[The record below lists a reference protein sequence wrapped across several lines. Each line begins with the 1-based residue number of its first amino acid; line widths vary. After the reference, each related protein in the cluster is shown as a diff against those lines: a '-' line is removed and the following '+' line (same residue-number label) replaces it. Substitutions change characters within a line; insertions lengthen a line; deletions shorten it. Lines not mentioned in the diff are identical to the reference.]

1 MLFAVLTAAT
11 MSLKA
16 QTIVI
21 DDGFE
26 NGIQDSVWTQ
36 EFVRGNQAWA
46 VEDVA
51 DSLAYPST
59 VKQGTKRAYLRNLT
73 GETQGYVTRLVS
85 KVMNLS
91 PRKVYQPY
99 LSFWYANPKWTADRD
114 TLRVLYRTN
123 TYGQWRKLAEYSTAM
138 ANWQQVKIEL
148 PDVGETYQIAFE
160 GTDNLG
166 RGIVLDSVMVRSAP
180 ECTVPHR
187 LVVGNKGGGRV
198 NLAWS
203 ASWDAEYFE
212 LIISTDTINP
222 NELDNVPE
230 SQIIYHVMVD
240 GFQQNYD
247 LALEAG
253 EYYYAYIR
261 SICEN
266 ETSLWNSE
274 TSETGDF
281 GFRVRTSKQIPYY
294 CDFNYPSTQS
304 RDPEW
309 TWANNTGK
317 EQPFVNS
324 KQSAAQRAYYSLDGS
339 PAVIFSGT
347 SKAAVVPEGKYVY
360 LATPA
365 ITDTANNGFHIN
377 QCQVHFW
384 STAYS
389 YCTRQYARSLIIG
402 VMDDPDDMTTFRAV
416 DTVMVWGNQSF
427 VENIVDLA
435 PYQGNGTYVAFM
447 SDFDLPNHFFI
458 DDVTIEYR
466 PQVNKVT
473 KIDINPRDTYALIS
487 WEGNA
492 PSYNVL
498 VTTAEV
504 DPANPTEAAIVAQAT
519 VTTNSYRCEGLEAD
533 HSWNRPY
540 YVYVQ
545 AAGTEW
551 SYRHRFVTIA
561 PQREIPYTVDFEPTS
576 GRYKIGTNTNT
587 YYPSNIG
594 IFSNDV
600 KYPSLSSANV
610 YKGSGCLLMNKPAG
624 ADAWITLPMVENLDS
639 TQVKIYL
646 SGNTTYSQAHASI
659 GIMTNPMDINTYTK
673 VADFT
678 LSTAGYTMCYANFL
692 NYHGQPGVIAIVW
705 EDVQGMGANT
715 INYIDEIK
723 VEELSECVPPLG
735 IALEVEADSVTLSW
749 DASQNFMYEVVVS
762 RSALTTAQKE
772 KTFAEI
778 AALSQVVFADTLVWG
793 GDEADPQIY
802 GIGNLRPQTDYYMY
816 IRTVCSGDAAW
827 WTEKSFHTPCQN
839 APFPFKENFE
849 TLSTGVAAN
858 QLGCW
863 QIVDYLSTSYPII
876 YSAGGENG
884 KTLELWTSSSHRE
897 VAILP
902 PVEGELSNRLLCFDT
917 RSYYTSTTST
927 SVLYVGTMGDIN
939 NQNSFIPFD
948 TIYNNG
954 GVDFQKVKLLL
965 SDYTLA
971 YDNIAFSSG
980 MGSVSNDVLIDNIE
994 LRDANCIEAY
1004 DFQQTGADAHSVD
1017 FTWNGLSPN
1026 DDWELRVLNTNL
1038 TIANV
1043 AAGNYDTAQVAI
1055 INDTVITGR
1064 NFHVSGLDPITDY
1077 YVYIRVLCGDS
1088 IWTKFTIQ
1096 TACELFD
1103 PTKANKETFESYQG
1117 GTSYS
1122 ENYQVPCWT
1131 TGNGYKNASTSYLPY
1146 VYSSTSYASSGSKTY
1161 RLYGY
1166 YYSSSDYTPAYII
1179 SPEIDIAH
1187 MKELAISFNMYAST
1201 SYSWVCGVMTDPY
1214 DLSTFVEIDS
1224 VKGTGASK
1232 QYVYDLSE
1240 YEDVIPATAKYFAW
1254 RTPYGATSY
1263 AYLDDVSI
1271 AKMVCPFT
1279 KPSYSELT
1287 AQSVRIS
1294 SGLRTDD
1301 EWLLL
1306 VTNTYVSPDSLA
1318 SPTYKVPSSIKVFY
1332 DTIDVRSKVVGRLAD
1347 QTTYYVYT
1355 ATYCDS
1361 TVSQW
1366 NTLSFIT
1373 PCLPLKPTSMGTITF
1388 STEEGYITGSGA
1400 NRYLPCW
1407 TIGSKTPGL
1416 ADNSSYIPYIG
1427 TTSSYMHN
1435 GHNYLYIYDYVYSST
1450 TAVGAYA
1457 IMPEMQVDSIKKYQ
1471 VNFWARGS
1479 STSSNNSQLIVGI
1492 VTDPSDLNTFV
1503 AVDTLNLS
1511 HSGYEPYSVGFEN
1524 YEGDFLG
1531 NLGKNIMFLS
1541 DFGVTN
1547 YAYISEVSVDLIP
1560 TCRPVSSFSVD
1571 SVGED
1576 AAIVSW
1582 KGYQDS
1588 YRLLVAD
1595 KALTD
1600 KEKLNYPYL
1609 IDSIVYKSERVHL
1622 YNLNPTT
1629 NYYVYAQG
1637 ICSDKDSTEISMQS
1651 AAFRTLCPLSTGVPL
1666 PFSDDFMS
1674 YEVGE
1679 VDPGCWI
1686 FRGSSYSKIYA
1697 VTIGDK
1703 TVHAIDLYTTS
1714 SGNNGYIV
1722 VPALA
1727 APLEYLQVEFDVRTY
1742 GGSSTS
1748 SAVLHLGTMADPED
1762 PTTYV
1767 DFASFPVE
1775 GADVHHFELQLGD
1788 YDLAHERLVFTSGMT
1803 YEGST
1808 SDIYF
1813 INVSLSVATSCR
1825 APKMKVTSTM
1835 ANAVELQ
1842 ITPAKPENMQCELV
1856 VISDSAYAK
1865 IRNLEAYL
1873 KTAPKL
1879 EVDTVNYTV
1888 TGLQSATSYYIFART
1903 VCDSTNAYSDWS
1915 REPLRVHTQFYF
1927 KDDYFFGFEKKDE
1940 LWERSMYS
1948 KSDNYYIHPA
1958 LVTDRDTLGEAST
1971 TYSYYPYSMENSTSM
1986 LYAHTGAGALVM
1998 NTSGNY
2004 YGAYV
2009 IFPAVD
2015 EAKARSFEF
2024 KVRPAYISATTMQP
2038 GYNNEG
2044 VIEIGTVQK
2053 NKSFDTYQPMATI
2066 RIDQLSTS
2074 DTATLDNNWLFQYFT
2089 LDLDSAT
2096 IADRQIVLHSPI
2108 QPALSSTLYIDDVTL
2123 GAQKGFSLV
2132 ALKDITVNGLDA
2144 MVKWENIG
2152 GPWNL
2157 YIKDMEGN
2165 IVQSFTNLT
2174 ATEQHVQNLE
2184 ARTDYIAVLEAA
2196 NVPAG
2201 TAYTTSA
2208 SMTFHTTCPV
2218 LEPDV
2223 TTGNFYWD
2231 FDDPYEWEPND
2242 VLAGSS
2248 TDSLYL
2254 KPICF
2259 NVGITYPRA
2268 SNGYQWLVQRKGYDY
2283 WSTAI
2288 QGNAYANYEIGRN
2301 DSHAMRIYTTNTNF
2315 NSYLV
2320 LPALHCDFDT
2330 MMVEFY
2336 GRCFVNYD
2344 EQHPTTS
2351 RRGKIADAQYLGAGY
2366 SQAMVVGTL
2375 TDPHDFSTLHVLDT
2389 VYYTQTDLTT
2399 ADDVNNDPNG
2409 LRYWEQMRLPLTDA
2423 QGQYIVLFQPA
2434 PGLFILDDLSV
2445 KPIGNTL
2452 FAPSYAHTTD
2462 VTGTSAIMR
2471 WTPKHPA
2478 LSSVVVVL
2486 NANGTQEL
2494 FRDTIVGEAYEL
2506 TNLTPGTSYQWFV
2519 YQTNGTNDSP
2529 SSPTVQFATECI
2541 TVEPNYTCGFER
2553 EDGWN
2558 FIPGQNVYTQAVCWT
2573 YADALQ
2579 STWKS
2584 SNDAQNIANTDAAI
2598 YSHNGSYAV
2607 LMKGTNSSY
2616 AASYQPY
2623 IAMPQMDITA
2633 YDTLRVSFWMRPAY
2647 VNANTGKIGAAYTGT
2662 SYSKS
2667 IIVGTMTDPT
2677 DASTFVA
2684 IDTVTYDGTL
2694 STADSATLSND
2705 YLFQKKKVN
2714 LVGAQGAYV
2723 ALMTSFREKGSQ
2735 ANRNSD
2741 FIFID
2746 DIAFERINEC
2756 HEPTEL
2762 KADKVGGDFAELSW
2776 NSEAASFV
2784 LQVST
2789 DIFFAD
2795 EDAFVF
2801 NDIVYSNRYTVT
2813 GLESLTS
2820 YAWRVQALCDGAFPQ
2835 SDYSTN
2841 ATFKTSRSPYF
2852 YEPFDKVVSQA
2863 EWIFSSSHAD
2873 DIVDGTASINRSDN
2887 SYGFKR
2893 TTSNFGVPTPH
2904 YMAMG
2909 YMGDFNWMITPEF
2922 YLPDNDS
2929 VHFSMDLALT
2939 ACNTNH
2945 IATAAAASESDMKD
2959 DYYFMI
2965 IVSDD
2970 GGATWKS
2977 ENILAKWQNT
2987 NPEGT
2992 QLRDI
2997 PSDGMTVR
3005 YSLAAYAGK
3014 SVRIGMYR
3022 EAKTSS
3028 NTGIAIHIDNV
3039 RLAYFGKI
3047 IEYAFGCQ
3055 YEDIQIGDIV
3065 LPGEETEPGLHIY
3078 PKCIY
3083 ATDSMAQ
3090 AGAPDTVYSLEIEV
3104 FPAQE
3109 LLTADTICEGETYSD
3124 INFHSKERTGIYRR
3138 KLTSVLGC
3146 DSTITLNLTV
3156 TPRAYAPDLEA
3167 EICPGEAYTW
3177 HGETYSRA
3185 GIYTDTLVSAAGC
3198 DSVATLIISYHG
3210 QEDTIYDASRV
3221 SVNEL
3226 PFTYS
3231 NPAHPYIQGQTP
3243 ITYPAGTPIGEYKDT
3258 VLVQGTN
3265 CTAVLVHTLTVFDEE
3280 GIDMLL
3286 DGNGTAR
3293 KIIYKDQLYIICN
3306 DEWYNATGQKVNDP
3320 RK

>member
-1 MLFAVLTAAT
+1 MLFAILTVAA

-36 EFVRGNQAWA
+36 EFVRGEQAWA

-51 DSLAYPST
+51 DGLSYPST
-59 VKQGTKRAYLRNLT
+59 VKQGTKRAYLRNMT

-85 KVMNLS
+85 KVMDLS
-91 PRKVYQPY
+91 PTVVYRPY

-123 TYGQWRKLAEYSTAM
+123 THGQWRRLAEYSTAM
-138 ANWQQVKIEL
+138 ANWQQAKIEL

-166 RGIVLDSVMVRSAP
+166 RGIVLDSILLRSAP
-180 ECTVPHR
+180 VCSVPQEIMVSNR
-187 LVVGNKGGGRV
+187 GQDRV
-198 NLAWS
+198 NIAWS
-203 ASWDAEYFE
+203 ASWDATQFE
-212 LIISTDTINP
+212 MIVSKDTIDP
-222 NELDNVPE
+222 YDLTEEMEAQLTFHGLVPRFP
-230 SQIIYHVMVD
+230 H
-240 GFQQNYD
+240 NYD
-247 LALEAG
+247 LTLEAG
-253 EYYYAYIR
+253 EFYLVYIR
-261 SICEN
+261 SICPN
-266 ETSLWNSE
+266 EISLWSHELND
-274 TSETGDF
+274 GKPH
-281 GFRVRTSKQIPYY
+281 GFRVRTSKQIPYF
-294 CDFNYPSTQS
+294 CDFNYPSTQT

-309 TWANNTGK
+309 TWGNNTGK
-317 EQPFVNS
+317 EQPYVNS
-324 KQSAAQRAYYSLDGS
+324 KQSAAQRAYYSPNGS
-339 PAVIFSGT
+339 PAVVFSGT
-347 SKAAVVPEGKYVY
+347 SKTAVVPAGKYVY

-365 ITDTANNGFHIN
+365 ISDSLNAAFSLN

-384 STAYS
+384 STAYTYTS
-389 YCTRQYARSLIIG
+389 RQYARSIIVG
-402 VMDDPDDMTTFRAV
+402 VMDDPDDLTTFSAV
-416 DTVMVWGNQSF
+416 DTVSVWGSATF
-427 VENIVDLA
+427 VESIVDLA
-435 PYQGNGTYVAFM
+435 SYQGQGVYVAFM
-447 SDFDLPNHFFI
+447 SDFDLPNHFYI
-458 DDVTIEYR
+458 DDVTVEYR

-473 KIDINPRDTYALIS
+473 KISVNPRDTFATIS

-492 PSYNVL
+492 SSYNVL
-498 VTTAEV
+498 VTNAEV
-504 DPANPTEAAIVAQAT
+504 DPANPTETAIIAQAT
-519 VTTNSYRCEGLEAD
+519 VTTNSYRCEGLGAD
-533 HSWNRPY
+533 HSWNKPY
-540 YVYVQ
+540 YAYVQ
-545 AAGTEW
+545 AVGADW
-551 SYRHRFVTIA
+551 SYRYPFVTIA
-561 PQREIPYTVDFEPTS
+561 PKRELEYTIDFEPSS
-576 GRYKIGTNTNT
+576 GRYKIGGANSNT
-587 YYPSNIG
+587 YCPTNIG
-594 IFSNDV
+594 VFTNDA
-600 KYPSLSSANV
+600 KYPSLSSSNV
-610 YKGSGCLLMNKPAG
+610 YKGSGCMFMNKTVG
-624 ADAWITLPMVENLDS
+624 TDAWMTLPMVENLDS
-639 TQVKIYL
+639 TQVKFYL

-659 GIMTNPMDINTYTK
+659 GVMTNPMDINTYTK

-678 LSTAGYTMCYANFL
+678 LNTTGYMMCYANFR
-692 NYHGQPGVIAIVW
+692 NYHGEPGVIAIVW
-705 EDVQGMGANT
+705 EDVQGMANNT
-715 INYIDEIK
+715 INYIDEVK
-723 VEELSECVPPLG
+723 VEKLSECVPPLG
-735 IALEVEADSVTLSW
+735 VALEVEADSVTLSW
-749 DASQNFMYEVVVS
+749 DASPNFMYEVVIS
-762 RSALTTAQKE
+762 RSALTTTQKD

-778 AALSQVVFADTLVWG
+778 AALSQVVFADTLVWN
-793 GDEADPQIY
+793 GDETQTQVY
-802 GIGNLRPQTDYYMY
+802 GIGNLRPQTDYYTY
-816 IRTVCSGDAAW
+816 IRTVCNGDAAW
-827 WTEKSFHTPCQN
+827 WTEKSFRTPCQ
-839 APFPFKENFE
+839 AAAFPYKENFE
-849 TLSTGVAAN
+849 SYNTGVAAS

-863 QIVDYLSTSYPII
+863 QIADYLSTSYPII
-876 YSAGGENG
+876 YNASGDNG
-884 KTLELWTSSSHRE
+884 KTLELWTSSSHRN

-902 PVEGELSNRLLCFDT
+902 PVEGELSNMMLSFET
-917 RSYYTSTTST
+917 RSYYTNATST
-927 SVLYVGTMGDIN
+927 SVLYVGTMADIN
-939 NQNSFIPFD
+939 NQNTFIPFD
-948 TIYNNG
+948 TIYNSG
-954 GVDFQKVKLLL
+954 GTEFQKVKLVL
-965 SDYTLA
+965 SDYTLT

-980 MGSVSNDVLIDNIE
+980 MGTASSDVLIDNIE
-994 LRDANCIEAY
+994 LRDATCIEAF
-1004 DFQQTGADAHSVD
+1004 DFQQTGADAYSVD
-1017 FTWNGLSPN
+1017 FTWSGLSSN
-1026 DDWELRVLNTNL
+1026 DEWELRVLNTNL
-1038 TIANV
+1038 SVANA
-1043 AAGNYDTAQVAI
+1043 AAGNYDTAQVAV

-1064 NFHVSGLDPITDY
+1064 TFHVSGLEPVSTY

-1088 IWTKFTIQ
+1088 IWGKFTIK

-1103 PTKANKETFESYQG
+1103 PTKPNKETFESYQG

-1131 TGNGYKNASTSYLPY
+1131 VGNWGTTSTSYIPY
-1146 VYSSTSYASSGSKTY
+1146 IYNSSSYSNSGTKTY
-1161 RLYGY
+1161 RMYGY
-1166 YYSSSDYTPAYII
+1166 SYSDYTPAYIV

-1187 MKELAISFNMYAST
+1187 MKELAVSFNMYAST
-1201 SYSWVCGVMTDPY
+1201 SYWWICGVMTDPN
-1214 DLSTFVEIDS
+1214 DLSTFVVLDS

-1232 QYVYDLSE
+1232 QYIYDLSE
-1240 YEDVIPATAKYFAW
+1240 YEELIPATAKYFAW
-1254 RTPYGATSY
+1254 RTPYGVTSI

-1279 KPSYSELT
+1279 KPGYSDLT

-1318 SPTYKVPSSIKVFY
+1318 SPTYRVPSSYKVYY
-1332 DTIDVRSKVVGRLAD
+1332 DTLDVRSKVVTQLAD

-1366 NTLSFIT
+1366 NSLSFIT
-1373 PCLPLKPTSMGTITF
+1373 PCLALKPTTMGTITF

-1427 TTSSYMHN
+1427 TNSSDMHN
-1435 GHNYLYIYDYVYSST
+1435 GHNYLYFYDYVYGTSSNY
-1450 TAVGAYA
+1450 VGAYA
-1457 IMPEMQVDSIKKYQ
+1457 IMPEMSVDSIKKYQ

-1479 STSSNNSQLIVGI
+1479 STSSNNSQIIVGI
-1492 VTDPSDLNTFV
+1492 VSDPSDLNTFV

-1511 HSGYEPYSVGFEN
+1511 HTGYEPYSVGFEN

-1531 NLGKNIMFLS
+1531 NQGKNIMFLS

-1547 YAYISEVSVDLIP
+1547 YAYISEISVDLIP

-1576 AAIVSW
+1576 AAIISW

-1609 IDSIVYKSERVHL
+1609 IDSIVYKSERVRL
-1622 YNLNPTT
+1622 YDLSPTT

-1651 AAFRTLCPLSTGVPL
+1651 AVFRTLCPLSTGVPL

-1674 YEVGE
+1674 YEVNE

-1697 VTIGDK
+1697 VTIGEK

-1727 APLEYLQVEFDVRTY
+1727 APLEDLQVEFDVRTY

-1775 GADVHHFELQLGD
+1775 GADVHHFELQLGE
-1788 YDLAHERLVFTSGMT
+1788 YNLAHERLVFTSGMT
-1803 YEGST
+1803 YEGSA
-1808 SDIYF
+1808 SDVYF
-1813 INVSLSVATSCR
+1813 INVALSVASTCH
-1825 APKMKVTSTM
+1825 APKMKVTSAM
-1835 ANAVELQ
+1835 SNAVELQ
-1842 ITPAKPENMQCELV
+1842 ITPIKAENNQWELV

-1865 IRNLEAYL
+1865 IRNIEAYL

-1879 EVDTVNYTV
+1879 TVDTVDYTI
-1888 TGLQSATSYYIFART
+1888 TGLQPATSYYIYART
-1903 VCDSTNAYSDWS
+1903 VCDGADAYSAWS

-1927 KDDYFFGFEKKDE
+1927 RDDYFFGFEKKDE

-1948 KSDNYYIHPA
+1948 KNDNYYIHPA
-1958 LVTDRDTLGEAST
+1958 LVTDRDTLGEPST
-1971 TYSYYPYSMENSTSM
+1971 TYNYYPYSLENTTAA

-1998 NTSGNY
+1998 NASGNY
-2004 YGAYV
+2004 HGAYV

-2024 KVRPAYISATTMQP
+2024 KIRPAYVSATTMKP
-2038 GYNNEG
+2038 GYHSEG

-2066 RIDQLSTS
+2066 RVDKLNTA
-2074 DTATLDNNWLFQYFT
+2074 DTAKLDNNWLFQYYT
-2089 LDLDSAT
+2089 VDLDSAT
-2096 IADRQIVLHSPI
+2096 IADRQLVLHSPM
-2108 QPALSSTLYIDDVTL
+2108 QPVLSSTLYIDDVTL

-2132 ALKDITVNGLDA
+2132 ALKDIVVNGLDA
-2144 MVKWENIG
+2144 TVTWENIG

-2157 YIKDMEGN
+2157 HILDTAGVDVRTY
-2165 IVQSFTNLT
+2165 TNLT
-2174 ATEQHVQNLE
+2174 ATSQLVSGLE
-2184 ARTDYIAVLEAA
+2184 ARTDYKAVLEAV
-2196 NVPAG
+2196 NVPVG
-2201 TAYTTSA
+2201 TAYTTTA
-2208 SMTFHTTCPV
+2208 SMTFRTTCPV
-2218 LEPDV
+2218 MEPDV

-2231 FDDPYEWEPND
+2231 FNDPYEWEPND
-2242 VLAGSS
+2242 ILAGAS

-2254 KPICF
+2254 KPVCF

-2288 QGNAYANYEIGRN
+2288 QGDAYANYEIGRN
-2301 DSHAMRIYTTNTNF
+2301 DSPAMRIYTTNTNY

-2320 LPALHCDFDT
+2320 LPALHCGFDT

-2351 RRGKIADAQYLGAGY
+2351 KRGKIVDAQYLGAGY

-2375 TDPHDFSTLHVLDT
+2375 TDPHDFSTLQVLDT
-2389 VYYTQTDLTT
+2389 VYYTQTELTT
-2399 ADDVNNDPNG
+2399 ATDVNNDPNG
-2409 LRYWEQMRLPLTDA
+2409 LRYWELMQLPLTGA
-2423 QGQYIVLFQPA
+2423 QGQYVVLFQPA

-2452 FAPSYAHTTD
+2452 FAPSYPHTAD
-2462 VTGTSAIMR
+2462 VTGTSATLL

-2478 LSSVVVVL
+2478 LSSVIVVL
-2486 NANGTQEL
+2486 NATGTEEL
-2494 FRDTIVGEAYEL
+2494 FRDTVAGASHAL
-2506 TNLTPGTSYQWFV
+2506 TNLTPGTSYQWYV
-2519 YQTNGTNDSP
+2519 YQTDGTNNSP
-2529 SSPTVQFATECI
+2529 STPIVQFATECI
-2541 TVEPNYTCGFER
+2541 AVSPAYSCGFER

-2558 FIPGQNVYTQAVCWT
+2558 FIPGQSVYTQAVCWT

-2579 STWKS
+2579 SVWNAS
-2584 SNDAQNIANTDAAI
+2584 YDAQNIANTDAAL
-2598 YSHNGSYAV
+2598 YSHDGSYAV
-2607 LMKGTNSSY
+2607 LMKGSYSSY

-2623 IAMPQMDITA
+2623 IAMPAMDIAA

-2647 VNANTGKIGAAYTGT
+2647 VNANTGKIGAAYTGS

-2667 IIVGTMTDPT
+2667 VIVGTMTDPT

-2684 IDTVTYDGTL
+2684 IDTVTYEGML
-2694 STADSATLSND
+2694 STADSASALNN
-2705 YLFQKKKVN
+2705 YLFQQKKVN
-2714 LVGAQGAYV
+2714 LTGATGQYV
-2723 ALMTSFREKGSQ
+2723 AIMTSFREKGGQ
-2735 ANRNSD
+2735 ANKNLD
-2741 FIFID
+2741 YIFLD

-2762 KADKVGGDFAELSW
+2762 KAEKVGGDFAELSW
-2776 NSEAASFV
+2776 NSESSSFI

-2789 DIFFAD
+2789 DIFFAN

-2801 NDIVYSNRYTVT
+2801 NDTVDANTYTVT
-2813 GLESLTS
+2813 GLANVTS
-2820 YAWRVQALCDGAFPQ
+2820 YVWRVQALCDGAFPQ
-2835 SDYSTN
+2835 SDFSTKAN
-2841 ATFKTSRSPYF
+2841 FKTSRSPYF
-2852 YEPFDKVVSQA
+2852 YEPFNTAVNQS
-2863 EWIFSSSHAD
+2863 EWIFSYSHAD
-2873 DIVDGTASINRSDN
+2873 NVLDTTVTISRSDN
-2887 SYGFKR
+2887 AYGFKR
-2893 TTSNFGVPTPH
+2893 TTSNFGLPTSH

-2922 YLPDNDS
+2922 YLPEEDS

-2965 IVSDD
+2965 IVSED

-2977 ENILAKWQNT
+2977 ENILGKWQNT
-2987 NPEGT
+2987 NAQGQ

-2997 PSDGMTVR
+2997 PSTGMTVR

-3014 SVRIGMYR
+3014 SIRIGMYR
-3022 EAKTSS
+3022 EAPTSS

-3039 RLAYFGKI
+3039 RLGYFDKVV
-3047 IEYAFGCQ
+3047 ESAFGCQ
-3055 YEDIQIGDIV
+3055 YEDIQIGDII
-3065 LPGEETEPGLHIY
+3065 LPGDETQPGLHIY
-3078 PKCIY
+3078 PQCVY
-3083 ATDSMAQ
+3083 ASDEEAQ
-3090 AGAPDTVYSLEIEV
+3090 AGAIDTVYSLEIEV

-3109 LLTADTICEGETYSD
+3109 TLQADTICEGETYTD
-3124 INFHSKERTGIYRR
+3124 LNFHGKDRTGVYRR
-3138 KLTSVLGC
+3138 KLASVLGC
-3146 DSTITLNLTV
+3146 DSTITLNLIV
-3156 TPRAYAPDLEA
+3156 TPRAYAPDLEV

-3177 HGETYSRA
+3177 HGDTYTRA
-3185 GIYTDTLVSAAGC
+3185 GIYTDTLQSAAGC
-3198 DSVATLIISYHG
+3198 DSVTTLIVSYHAA
-3210 QEDTIYDASRV
+3210 EDTLYDASRV
-3221 SVNEL
+3221 AVSAL
-3226 PFTYS
+3226 PFTYQ
-3231 NPAHPYIQGQTP
+3231 NAAHPYVAGQTP
-3243 ITYPAGTPIGEYKDT
+3243 ITYPVGTPIGEYKDT
-3258 VLVQGTN
+3258 VMVQGTS
-3265 CTAVLVHTLTVFDEE
+3265 CAAILVHTLTVYDEE
-3280 GIDMLL
+3280 GIDNIL
-3286 DGNGTAR
+3286 DGDGNAR

-3306 DEWYNATGQKVNDP
+3306 DEWYNAIGQKVNDP